1 MNAGAFSSMASA
13 ALSFAGTL
21 ASVESSKSMQ
31 NKELQYN
38 AEQAGIN
45 RDWQTNERI
54 AAQEYYTDLFNQ
66 ANEWNSIGSE
76 LERGRAAGVS
86 PSAIISG
93 KFNSPSAQP
102 SMPHVGSGSQAST
115 SSGGAIGSALV
126 GAMPNMLNATGS
138 FVKNM
143 TDSFVARD
151 MLGLNKQYISS
162 QIHGNYAKI
171 KETLSNAGV
180 ADATEAQIYQ
190 SMRWA
195 EGLNAAEQQR
205 RIAQSTLY
213 YNQCADILSMIEFRK
228 AQATNLEFQNAN
240 LAGQTYLSYVQG
252 NKVNIEAAIAEIY
265 GSQIAIEEIT
275 QEQLETIESRIRV
288 GLAQVLGAPV
298 NSSDFALTYN
308 VWKKGEL
315 PTYCSDVLYPINQA
329 GWKPNDHVIREHR
342 QYGPI
347 KFDRPHY
354 YFGGF
359 NPYTGDIN
367 QSSLQGASIYDAR
380 RNAYRRRHP
389 YDK

>member
-13 ALSFAGTL
+13 ALSYAGTL
-21 ASVESSKSMQ
+21 ASIGSSKDMQ
-31 NKELQYN
+31 DKELRYN
-38 AEQAGIN
+38 AEQAAIN
-45 RDWQTNERI
+45 RDWQTSERI

-66 ANEWNSIGSE
+66 ANEWNSVGAQI
-76 LERGRAAGVS
+76 ERGRLAGVS

-93 KFNSPSAQP
+93 KVSGSSAQP
-102 SMPHVGSGSQAST
+102 SMPDVGSGSQAST

-126 GAMPNMLNATGS
+126 SSIPNMLNATGS

-151 MLGLNKQYISS
+151 MLALNKQYIGS

-213 YNQCADILSMIEFRK
+213 YNQCADILSMIEYRK
-228 AQATNLEFQNAN
+228 AQATNLDFQNAN
-240 LAGQTYLSYVQG
+240 LAGQTYLSYTQG
-252 NKVNIEAAIAEIY
+252 NKANVEAAITEIL
-265 GSQIAIEEIT
+265 GMQIAIEELT
-275 QEQLETIESRIRV
+275 QEQLETVESRIRV

-298 NSSDFALTYN
+298 DSSDFALTYN

-315 PTYCSDVLYPINQA
+315 PTYCSDVLFPINQT
-329 GWKPNDHVIREHR
+329 GWKPSDYKVDHSEGF
-342 QYGPI
+342 GPL
-347 KFDRPHY
+347 RVHGPLY

-359 NPYTGDIN
+359 NPYNGDIN
-367 QSSLQGASIYDAR
+367 GELSPGASAFKAR
-380 RNAYRRRHP
+380 MKAIHRADR
-389 YDK
+389 